1 MAGMGRGSWTTPSS
15 TSGSPAG
22 SVGMGRP
29 TGSVPISS
37 PVAST
42 SNAAVNNALTSALA
56 NLSHPPAQVQ
66 VAPPPALSNN
76 VANNPA
82 LSSALEDARRR
93 AAQLA
98 AREGTPDPYQLES
111 INNVRKRLSQDNTE
125 HVVDKA
131 VTGIRASNAGMQTA
145 LDQQNARRGLGG
157 GPGLAQRG
165 ATSLTEAGER
175 NAARAESDIRLG
187 REGQLDAL
195 TLGAA
200 GIYNAPSQ
208 YNLGQTGLTNQAQG
222 LYQGAAGALAGQ
234 NLAQQ
239 NYGLNQWQAAQN
251 AGFQAQNLQQ
261 QQQMMQWNQL
271 ASLLGLVGGFA

>member
-1 MAGMGRGSWTTPSS
+1 MASGLGVLQPPRQ
-15 TSGSPAG
+15 SGSPVG
-22 SVGMGRP
+22 SLGP
-29 TGSVPISS
+29 SSS
-37 PVAST
+37 PVANPVGSQPVGGGGNAQV
-42 SNAAVNNALTSALA
+42 SNALNQALQHLAQPPTPVQITPPPQLSNNAVNNPTLQA
-56 NLSHPPAQVQ
+56 
-66 VAPPPALSNN
+66 
-76 VANNPA
+76 
-82 LSSALEDARRR
+82 ALEDARRR

-98 AREGTPDPYQLES
+98 AREGTPDPFQLES

>member
-1 MAGMGRGSWTTPSS
+1 MAGAFGASPVRRTPGAFGPNSQPVPLS
-15 TSGSPAG
+15 QPVAG
-22 SVGMGRP
+22 SGG
-29 TGSVPISS
+29 G
-37 PVAST
+37 
-42 SNAAVNNALTSALA
+42 NAAVSGALTTALA

-66 VAPPPALSNN
+66 VAPPVLSNN
-76 VANNPA
+76 AANNPT
-82 LSSALEDARRR
+82 LSAALEDARRR
-93 AAQLA
+93 AAELGR
-98 AREGTPDPYQLES
+98 REGTPDPYQLES
-111 INNVRKRLSQDNTE
+111 INNVRGRLSEDNTDR
-125 HVVDKA
+125 VVDKA
-131 VTGIRASNAGMQTA
+131 VTGIRAATAGAQTA

-165 ATSLTEAGER
+165 ATSLSEAGAR

-208 YNLGQTGLTNQAQG
+208 LNLAQTGLTNQALG
-222 LYQGAAGALAGQ
+222 IAQGAAGALAGQ

-251 AGFQAQNLQQ
+251 AGFQAQQIQQ

-271 ASLLGLVGGFA
+271 AALLGLVGNA

>member
-93 AAQLA
+93 AAELA
-98 AREGTPDPYQLES
+98 RREGTPDPYQLES